1 MGQEHASIAYF
12 TFRLIVLLLIRKSIS
27 SLRRHIEK
35 VHLCLCGSLHSLHFH
50 VSIAS
55 STDLWITCLLAYFL
69 ITCIFTST
77 SLRLFF
83 YQWLLTERQRC
94 LPRRWRSGYHGTTT
108 TSTSTSWRQT
118 PLLTLL
124 QFFTRKLQVIFIFE
138 RSSEILSA
146 PYLIFVIFF
155 TRAKFL
161 QNKIHTEK
169 RQFFALNL

>member
-69 ITCIFTST
+69 ITCIFTFVNQSLEVFFKPGCLSIVVNWT
-77 SLRLFF
+77 SMLPPTKV
-83 YQWLLTERQRC
+83 TER
-94 LPRRWRSGYHGTTT
+94 LPWYHDDEHEHELTTN
-108 TSTSTSWRQT
+108 SAAHSPAALHKEAAGDLHLW
-118 PLLTLL
+118 
-124 QFFTRKLQVIFIFE
+124 
-138 RSSEILSA
+138 EIEWDSIS
-146 PYLIFVIFF
+146 PD
-155 TRAKFL
+155 
-161 QNKIHTEK
+161 QNQPAGHGKEQHHNG
-169 RQFFALNL
+169 Q